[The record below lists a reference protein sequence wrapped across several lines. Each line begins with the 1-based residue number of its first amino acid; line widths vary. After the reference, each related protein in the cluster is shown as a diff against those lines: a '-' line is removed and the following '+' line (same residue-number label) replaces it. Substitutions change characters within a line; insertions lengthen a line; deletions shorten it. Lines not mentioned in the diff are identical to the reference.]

1 MIGAGV
7 NVAGVRG
14 AGAKN
19 VRVRFPRIGR
29 QVMLYLSLALSG
41 GILAEEALGAPPVA
55 SRIHLNQVG
64 FLPES
69 GKIAVVPNI
78 ASGEFWL
85 VDAKTGAEVLRGP
98 LSQAQSWDPAGETI
112 KVADFSAFN
121 KPGRYKIRVAEA
133 GESPPFAIQEN
144 VYDPLLAAAAKYFYY
159 NRASAPIEVEYAGQ
173 FARPAGHPD
182 TLVYIHSSAASA
194 RRPAGTVVS
203 SPKGWY
209 DAGDYNKYTVNSGIS
224 TYTLLAALADFPRLF
239 ADVRLNIPESGDAVP
254 DLLDEILWNLD
265 WLVTMQ
271 DPHDGGVY
279 HKLTTL
285 KFSSEGLPHEQ
296 NARRYMVQ
304 KSTAATLNF
313 AALMAY
319 ASVVMRDYEK
329 QFPGRSGQYLQAAES
344 AWAWAKK
351 NPKLLYVQ
359 PYDVST
365 GAYAFANEDLQDEWL
380 WAAAELF
387 RASSK
392 KSYLSGI
399 ELPEKPRVPEWGAVE
414 GLGLYALAR
423 QSKAGKLHQGARD
436 LLIAMA
442 DRMVKEYWQSGYLVA
457 MTEADFRWGSNSV
470 ALNKAI
476 VLLSADRLRANK
488 DYRPAARGLLDYV
501 LGRNPTGYSYVTGFG
516 HKSTLRPHHRIAHY
530 DGVSPPIPG
539 MLAGG
544 PQPGWQDECK
554 YPSRLPAK
562 SYLDEWCSYSTNEVA
577 INWNAP
583 LVYVLA
589 ALRE

>member
-1 MIGAGV
+1 MNFGGAIPRLGRRVIMFVGV
-7 NVAGVRG
+7 AIAAGG
-14 AGAKN
+14 A
-19 VRVRFPRIGR
+19 
-29 QVMLYLSLALSG
+29 SLVGDAY
-41 GILAEEALGAPPVA
+41 AA
-55 SRIHLNQVG
+55 RIHVNQQG

-69 GKIAVVPNI
+69 GKIAIVPNVV
-78 ASGEFWL
+78 SGEFWL
-85 VDAKTGAEVLRGP
+85 VDAKTGSEVLRGP
-98 LSQAQSWDPAGETI
+98 LSQAQAWDVAGETV
-112 KVADFSAFN
+112 KVADFTAFN
-121 KPGRYKIRVAEA
+121 KPGHYKIRVSEA
-133 GESPPFAIQEN
+133 GESPPFSIREK
-144 VYDPLLAAAAKYFYY
+144 VYDPVLAAAVKSFYY

-182 TLVYIHSSAASA
+182 TLVYVHSSAASA
-194 RRPAGTVVS
+194 TRPAGTVIS

-224 TYTLLAALADFPRLF
+224 TYTLLMALADFRGLF
-239 ADVRLNIPESGDAVP
+239 AELHLNIPESSNAVP

-285 KFSSEGLPHEQ
+285 KFSSEGMPHEQ
-296 NARRYMVQ
+296 NAKRYVVQ
-304 KSTAATLNF
+304 KSTAASLNF

-319 ASVVMRDYEK
+319 ASVVMRDYE
-329 QFPGRSGQYLQAAES
+329 QHFPGRAAHYQRAAES

-359 PYDVST
+359 PRDVST
-365 GAYAFANEDLQDEWL
+365 GAYASANEDLRDEWL
-380 WAAAELF
+380 WAGAELF
-387 RASSK
+387 SATGK
-392 KSYLSGI
+392 KAYLSGLA
-399 ELPEKPRVPEWGAVE
+399 LPEKPRVPEWSAVD

-423 QSKAGKLHQGARD
+423 NSKAGKLHQGAREQ
-436 LLIAMA
+436 LISMA
-442 DRMVKEYWQSGYLVA
+442 KRMVTEYWQSGYLVPMA
-457 MTEADFRWGSNSV
+457 EADFRWGSNAV
-470 ALNKAI
+470 AMNKAM
-476 VLLSADRLRANK
+476 VLLVANQLQPNK
-488 DYRPAARGLLDYV
+488 DYVPAARGLLDYV

-516 HKSTLRPHHRIAHY
+516 SKSTQKPHHRISQY
-530 DGVSPPIPG
+530 DGVAPPVPG

-544 PQPGWQDECK
+544 PQPGWQDECE

-562 SYLDEWCSYSTNEVA
+562 SYLDDWCSYSTNEIA

-589 ALRE
+589 ALRD

>member
-1 MIGAGV
+1 MINFEAQILRLGRRALLCLSM
-7 NVAGVRG
+7 AFY
-14 AGAKN
+14 AGA
-19 VRVRFPRIGR
+19 P
-29 QVMLYLSLALSG
+29 LLADNAYAARPTSQ
-41 GILAEEALGAPPVA
+41 
-55 SRIHLNQVG
+55 IHLNQVG
-64 FLPES
+64 FLPDS
-69 GKIAVVPNI
+69 GKIAIVPNVV
-78 ASGEFWL
+78 SGEFWL
-85 VDAKTGAEVLRGP
+85 VDAKTGSEVLRGP
-98 LSQAQSWDPAGETI
+98 LSQAQSWDVAGDSV
-112 KVADFSAFN
+112 KVADFTAFN
-121 KPGRYKIRVAEA
+121 KAGHYKIRVAEA
-133 GESPPFAIQEN
+133 GESPPFYIQEN
-144 VYDPLLAAAAKYFYY
+144 IYDPVLAAAVKYFYY
-159 NRASAPIEVEYAGQ
+159 NRASAPIDASYTGK

-182 TLVYIHSSAASA
+182 TLVYIHASAASA
-194 RRPAGTVVS
+194 ERPAGTVLS

-254 DLLDEILWNLD
+254 DLLDEILWNID
-265 WLVTMQ
+265 WLITMQ
-271 DPHDGGVY
+271 DPNDGGVY
-279 HKLTTL
+279 HKLTDL
-285 KFSSEGLPHEQ
+285 RFSEDGMPHEQ
-296 NARRYMVQ
+296 NTKRYMVQ

-313 AALMAY
+313 AAVMAY

-329 QFPGRSGQYLQAAES
+329 HFPGRSAQYLQAAES
-344 AWAWAKK
+344 AWSWAKK

-359 PYDVST
+359 PQDINT
-365 GAYAFANEDLQDEWL
+365 GAYAMVNENLQDEWL

-387 RASSK
+387 RASGK
-392 KSYLSGI
+392 KAYLSGI
-399 ELPEKPRVPEWGAVE
+399 QLPENSRVPEWSAVE

-423 QSKAGKLHQGARD
+423 HNKAGKLQQAARD
-436 LLIAMA
+436 QLIAMA
-442 DRMVKEYWQSGYLVA
+442 NRMVREYWQSGYLVP
-457 MTEADFRWGSNSV
+457 MTEVDFRWGSNAV
-470 ALNKAI
+470 AMNKAM
-476 VLLSADRLRANK
+476 VLLSADRLQPNK

-516 HKSTLRPHHRIAHY
+516 YKSTMNPHHRISHY
-530 DGVSPPIPG
+530 DGVAPPVPG

-562 SYLDEWCSYSTNEVA
+562 SYLDDWCSYSTNEVA

>member
-1 MIGAGV
+1 MMNFGGAIPRLGRRVIMFVGV
-7 NVAGVRG
+7 AIAAGG
-14 AGAKN
+14 A
-19 VRVRFPRIGR
+19 
-29 QVMLYLSLALSG
+29 SLVGDAY
-41 GILAEEALGAPPVA
+41 AA
-55 SRIHLNQVG
+55 RIHVNQQG

-69 GKIAVVPNI
+69 GKIAIVPNVV
-78 ASGEFWL
+78 SGEFWL
-85 VDAKTGAEVLRGP
+85 VDAKTGSEVLRGP
-98 LSQAQSWDPAGETI
+98 LSQAQAWDVAGETV
-112 KVADFSAFN
+112 KVADFTAFN
-121 KPGRYKIRVAEA
+121 KPGHYKIRVSEA
-133 GESPPFAIQEN
+133 GESPPFSIREK
-144 VYDPLLAAAAKYFYY
+144 VYDPVLAAAVKSFYY

-182 TLVYIHSSAASA
+182 TLVYVHSSAASA
-194 RRPAGTVVS
+194 TRPAGTVIS

-224 TYTLLAALADFPRLF
+224 TYTLLMALADFRGLF
-239 ADVRLNIPESGDAVP
+239 AELHLNIPESSNAVP

-285 KFSSEGLPHEQ
+285 KFSSEGMPHEQ
-296 NARRYMVQ
+296 NAKRYVVQ
-304 KSTAATLNF
+304 KSTAASLNF

-319 ASVVMRDYEK
+319 ASVVMRDYE
-329 QFPGRSGQYLQAAES
+329 QHFPGRAAHYQRAAES

-359 PYDVST
+359 PRDVST
-365 GAYAFANEDLQDEWL
+365 GAYASANEDLLDEWL
-380 WAAAELF
+380 WAGAELF
-387 RASSK
+387 SATGK
-392 KSYLSGI
+392 KAYLSGLA
-399 ELPEKPRVPEWGAVE
+399 LPEKPRVPEWSAVD

-423 QSKAGKLHQGARD
+423 NSKAGKLHQGAREQ
-436 LLIAMA
+436 LISMA
-442 DRMVKEYWQSGYLVA
+442 KRMVTEYWQSGYLVPMA
-457 MTEADFRWGSNSV
+457 EADFRWGSNAV
-470 ALNKAI
+470 AMNKAM
-476 VLLSADRLRANK
+476 VLLVANQLQPNK
-488 DYRPAARGLLDYV
+488 DYVPAARGLLDYV

-516 HKSTLRPHHRIAHY
+516 SKSTQKPHHRISQY
-530 DGVSPPIPG
+530 DGVAPPVPG

-544 PQPGWQDECK
+544 PQPGWQDECE

-562 SYLDEWCSYSTNEVA
+562 SYLDDWCSYSTNEIA

-589 ALRE
+589 ALRD

>member
-1 MIGAGV
+1 MAFY
-7 NVAGVRG
+7 
-14 AGAKN
+14 AGA
-19 VRVRFPRIGR
+19 P
-29 QVMLYLSLALSG
+29 LLADNAYAARPTSQ
-41 GILAEEALGAPPVA
+41 
-55 SRIHLNQVG
+55 IHLNQVG
-64 FLPES
+64 FLPDS
-69 GKIAVVPNI
+69 GKIAIVPNVV
-78 ASGEFWL
+78 SGEFWL
-85 VDAKTGAEVLRGP
+85 VDAKTGSEVLRGP
-98 LSQAQSWDPAGETI
+98 LSQAQSWDVAGDSV
-112 KVADFSAFN
+112 KVADFTAFN
-121 KPGRYKIRVAEA
+121 KAGHYKIRVAEA
-133 GESPPFAIQEN
+133 GESPPFYIQEN
-144 VYDPLLAAAAKYFYY
+144 IYDPVLAAAVKYFYY
-159 NRASAPIEVEYAGQ
+159 NRASAPIDASYAGK

-182 TLVYIHSSAASA
+182 TLVYIHASAASA
-194 RRPAGTVVS
+194 ERPAGTVLS

-254 DLLDEILWNLD
+254 DLLDEILWNID
-265 WLVTMQ
+265 WLITMQ
-271 DPHDGGVY
+271 DPNDGGVY
-279 HKLTTL
+279 HKLTDL
-285 KFSSEGLPHEQ
+285 RFSEDGMPHEQ
-296 NARRYMVQ
+296 NTKRYIVQ

-313 AALMAY
+313 AAVMAY

-329 QFPGRSGQYLQAAES
+329 HFPGRPAQYLQAAES
-344 AWAWAKK
+344 AWSWAKK

-359 PYDVST
+359 PQDINT
-365 GAYAFANEDLQDEWL
+365 GAYAMVNENLQDEWL

-387 RASSK
+387 RASGK
-392 KSYLSGI
+392 KAYLSGI
-399 ELPEKPRVPEWGAVE
+399 QFPENSRVPEWSAVE

-423 QSKAGKLHQGARD
+423 HNKAGKLQQAARD
-436 LLIAMA
+436 QLIAMA
-442 DRMVKEYWQSGYLVA
+442 NRMVREYWQSGYLVP
-457 MTEADFRWGSNSV
+457 MTEVDFRWGSNAV
-470 ALNKAI
+470 AMNKAM
-476 VLLSADRLRANK
+476 VLLSADRLQPNK

-516 HKSTLRPHHRIAHY
+516 YKSTMNPHHRISHY
-530 DGVSPPIPG
+530 DGVAPPVPG

-562 SYLDEWCSYSTNEVA
+562 SYLDDWCSYSTNEVA

>member
-1 MIGAGV
+1 MISLKAEI
-7 NVAGVRG
+7 
-14 AGAKN
+14 
-19 VRVRFPRIGR
+19 PRLR
-29 QVMLYLSLALSG
+29 RRALLALSV
-41 GILAEEALGAPPVA
+41 IFAAGASIGMHNAQAAPQT
-55 SRIHLNQVG
+55 SKIHLNQVG

-69 GKIAVVPNI
+69 GKIAVVPNV

-85 VDAKTGAEVLRGP
+85 VDAKTGSEVLRGP
-98 LSQAQSWDPAGETI
+98 LSQAQTWDVAGDTV
-112 KVADFSAFN
+112 KVADFTAFN
-121 KPGRYKIRVAEA
+121 KPGHYKIRVAEA
-133 GESPPFAIQEN
+133 GESPPFYIQEN
-144 VYDPLLAAAAKYFYY
+144 VYDPVLSAAIKYFYY
-159 NRASAPIEVEYAGQ
+159 NRAGASITSDYAGQ

-182 TLVYIHSSAASA
+182 TLVYIHPSAASA
-194 RRPAGTVVS
+194 ERPAGIVIS

-239 ADVRLNIPESGDAVP
+239 ADVRLNIPESGDTVP
-254 DLLDEILWNLD
+254 DLLDEILWNID

-279 HKLTTL
+279 HKLTDL
-285 KFSSEGLPHEQ
+285 RFSGDGMPHQQ
-296 NARRYMVQ
+296 NTKRFLVQ

-313 AALMAY
+313 AALMGY

-329 QFPGRSGQYLQAAES
+329 HFPGRAEQYLNAAEN
-344 AWAWAKK
+344 AWTWAKK

-359 PYDVST
+359 PQEVNT
-365 GAYAFANEDLQDEWL
+365 GAYAMVNENLQDEWL

-392 KSYLSGI
+392 KAYLNGI
-399 ELPEKPRVPEWGAVE
+399 QLPENPRVPEWSAVE

-423 QSKAGKLHQGARD
+423 HNKAGKLHQQARD
-436 LLIAMA
+436 QLIVMA
-442 DRMVKEYWQSGYLVA
+442 NRMVKEYWQSGYLVP
-457 MTEADFRWGSNSV
+457 MTEVDFRWGSNAV
-470 ALNKAI
+470 ALNKAV
-476 VLLSADRLRANK
+476 VLLSADRLQPNK

-516 HKSTLRPHHRIAHY
+516 TKSPMKPHHRISHY
-530 DGVSPPIPG
+530 DDVVAPVPG

-544 PQPGWQDECK
+544 AQPGWQDECK

-562 SYLDEWCSYSTNEVA
+562 SYSDDWCSYSTNEVA

>member
-1 MIGAGV
+1 MNFGGAIPRLGRRVIMFVGV
-7 NVAGVRG
+7 AIVAGG
-14 AGAKN
+14 A
-19 VRVRFPRIGR
+19 
-29 QVMLYLSLALSG
+29 SLVGDAY
-41 GILAEEALGAPPVA
+41 AA
-55 SRIHLNQVG
+55 RIHVNQQG

-69 GKIAVVPNI
+69 GKIAIVPNVV
-78 ASGEFWL
+78 SGEFWL
-85 VDAKTGAEVLRGP
+85 VDAKTGSEVLRGP
-98 LSQAQSWDPAGETI
+98 LSQAQAWDVAGETV
-112 KVADFSAFN
+112 KVADFTAFN
-121 KPGRYKIRVAEA
+121 KPGHYKIRVSEA
-133 GESPPFAIQEN
+133 GESPPFSIREK
-144 VYDPLLAAAAKYFYY
+144 VYDPVLAAAVKSFYY

-182 TLVYIHSSAASA
+182 TLVYVHSSAASA
-194 RRPAGTVVS
+194 TRPAGTVIS

-224 TYTLLAALADFPRLF
+224 TYTLLMALADFRGLF
-239 ADVRLNIPESGDAVP
+239 AELHLNIPESSNAVP

-285 KFSSEGLPHEQ
+285 NFSSEGMPHEQ
-296 NARRYMVQ
+296 NAKRYVVQ
-304 KSTAATLNF
+304 KSTAASLNF

-319 ASVVMRDYEK
+319 ASVVMRDYE
-329 QFPGRSGQYLQAAES
+329 QHFPGRAAHYQRAAES

-359 PYDVST
+359 PRDVST
-365 GAYAFANEDLQDEWL
+365 GAYASANEDLLDEWL
-380 WAAAELF
+380 WAGAELF
-387 RASSK
+387 SATGK
-392 KSYLSGI
+392 KAYLSGLA
-399 ELPEKPRVPEWGAVE
+399 LPEKPRVPEWSAVD

-423 QSKAGKLHQGARD
+423 NSKAGKLHQGAREQ
-436 LLIAMA
+436 LISMA
-442 DRMVKEYWQSGYLVA
+442 KRMVTEYWQSGYLVPMA
-457 MTEADFRWGSNSV
+457 EADFRWGSNAV
-470 ALNKAI
+470 AMNKAM
-476 VLLSADRLRANK
+476 VLLVANQLQPNK
-488 DYRPAARGLLDYV
+488 DYVPAARGLLDYV

-516 HKSTLRPHHRIAHY
+516 SKSTQKPHHRISQY
-530 DGVSPPIPG
+530 DGVAPPVPG

-544 PQPGWQDECK
+544 PQPGWQDECE

-562 SYLDEWCSYSTNEVA
+562 SYLDDWCSYSTNEIA

-589 ALRE
+589 ALRD

>member
-1 MIGAGV
+1 MISVTEQIPRLGRRAIGLLSMAV
-7 NVAGVRG
+7 VVALTVLTDS
-14 AGAKN
+14 AFA
-19 VRVRFPRIGR
+19 
-29 QVMLYLSLALSG
+29 A
-41 GILAEEALGAPPVA
+41 
-55 SRIHLNQVG
+55 RIHLNQLG

-69 GKIAVVPNI
+69 GKIAIVPNV

-85 VDAKTGAEVLRGP
+85 VDAKSGSEVLRGP
-98 LSQAQSWDPAGETI
+98 LSQAQSWDMAGDTV
-112 KVADFSAFN
+112 KVADFTAFN
-121 KPGRYKIRVAEA
+121 RPGYYKIRVAEA
-133 GESPPFAIQEN
+133 GESPPFYIQEN
-144 VYDPLLAAAAKYFYY
+144 IYDPLLAAAVKSFYY
-159 NRASAPIEVEYAGQ
+159 NRASAPIEADFAGQ

-182 TLVYIHSSAASA
+182 TLVYIHPSAASA
-194 RRPAGTVVS
+194 VRPAGTVVS

-209 DAGDYNKYTVNSGIS
+209 DAGDYNKYTVNSGVS

-239 ADVRLNIPESGDAVP
+239 AGVHLNIPESSNAVP
-254 DLLDEILWNLD
+254 DLLDEILWNID
-265 WLVTMQ
+265 WLMTMQ

-285 KFSSEGLPHEQ
+285 RFSSEGMPHTQ
-296 NARRYMVQ
+296 NAKRYMVQ

-329 QFPGRSGQYLQAAES
+329 HFPGRAAQYLQVAES
-344 AWAWAKK
+344 AWTWAKK

-359 PYDVST
+359 PQEVNT
-365 GAYAFANEDLQDEWL
+365 GAYASLNEDLQDEWL

-387 RASSK
+387 RASGK
-392 KSYLSGI
+392 RTYLNAI
-399 ELPEKPRVPEWGAVE
+399 QLPENPRVPEWGAVE

-423 QSKAGKLHQGARD
+423 HNKAGKLHQSARD
-436 LLIAMA
+436 QLIVMA
-442 DRMVKEYWQSGYLVA
+442 NRMVREYWQSGYLVP
-457 MTEADFRWGSNSV
+457 MTEVDFRWGSNAV
-470 ALNKAI
+470 ALNKAM
-476 VLLSADRLRANK
+476 VLLMANRLQPNK
-488 DYRPAARGLLDYV
+488 DYAPAARGLLDYV

-516 HKSTLRPHHRIAHY
+516 HKSPMQPHHRISHF
-530 DGVSPPIPG
+530 DGVAAPVPG
-539 MLAGG
+539 MLVGG
-544 PQPGWQDECK
+544 PHSGWQDECR

-562 SYLDEWCSYSTNEVA
+562 SYLDDWCSYSTNEVA